1 MKTKDIH
8 TRSFE
13 KRQGMLSTPLFR
25 GFLSEAADMP
35 AHARQVNRTV
45 NRTSGTQHHD
55 VLRETE
61 KPICSPLLLACF
73 LRVM

>member
-1 MKTKDIH
+1 MKDTH
-8 TRSFE
+8 TLGFE

-25 GFLSEAADMP
+25 GFLSGTADRP
-35 AHARQVNRTV
+35 AHARQVNRAV
-45 NRTSGTQHHD
+45 NRTSGTQHQD

-61 KPICSPLLLACF
+61 KPTCSPLLLACF